1 MKLEQKW
8 KQLQEFRFKYFYSI
22 KSTAIFCFSV
32 PLAIILVIVITLPKW
47 FFEQLQELFE
57 DYYPQCLK
65 VKVNPEWTKEWQ
77 KRALKEYT
85 IRVQME
91 DSNAN

>member
-1 MKLEQKW
+1 MKLKQKW
-8 KQLQEFRFKYFYSI
+8 KQLQEFRFKYLYSI

-32 PLAIILVIVITLPKW
+32 SLAIILAIIITLPKW
-47 FFEQLQELFE
+47 FFEQLQELCE

-77 KRALKEYT
+77 KRRLSEYNIYIQT
-85 IRVQME
+85 E